1 MSFFPL
7 FEVYTLSAHG
17 VSVASVTL
25 MLLLCILDKYA
36 IRKGGQKAIL
46 VLRHEGRDNTMETTH
61 NTKLSASVPYM
72 TSPQQRKKNIKEHMI
87 IVAKHVVVV
96 IYLNTFTFP
105 RSATLA
111 WGQLLSVPDESRT
124 L

>member
-1 MSFFPL
+1 
-7 FEVYTLSAHG
+7 
-17 VSVASVTL
+17 
-25 MLLLCILDKYA
+25 
-36 IRKGGQKAIL
+36 
-46 VLRHEGRDNTMETTH
+46 METTH